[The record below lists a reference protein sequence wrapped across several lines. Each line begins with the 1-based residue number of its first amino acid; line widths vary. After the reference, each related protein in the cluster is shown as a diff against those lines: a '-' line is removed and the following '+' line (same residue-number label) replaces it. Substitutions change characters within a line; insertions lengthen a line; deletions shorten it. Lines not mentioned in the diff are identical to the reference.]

1 MVGSVEPASVRFDRS
16 QTAGEACTV
25 EQGRTGD
32 NAAGGDGVSPFLR
45 ATGSVLCAT
54 CACDKVSKRGR
65 QKRFQSS
72 RKWPLMHSPPLAG
85 KSTEA
90 PQSPKVEDPLAG

>member
-1 MVGSVEPASVRFDRS
+1 MVGSVELASVRFDRS

-45 ATGSVLCAT
+45 ATGSVLWLLAL
-54 CACDKVSKRGR
+54 AIKFPSAVDKSDSNPAENGR
-65 QKRFQSS
+65 
-72 RKWPLMHSPPLAG
+72 
-85 KSTEA
+85 
-90 PQSPKVEDPLAG
+90 